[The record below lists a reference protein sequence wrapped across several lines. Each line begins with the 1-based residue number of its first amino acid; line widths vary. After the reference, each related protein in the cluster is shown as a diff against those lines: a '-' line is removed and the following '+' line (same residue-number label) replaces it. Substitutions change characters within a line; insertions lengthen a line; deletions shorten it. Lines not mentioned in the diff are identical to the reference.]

1 MGAGS
6 RHLGFVDARAGVPL
20 PSPVLRCEGV
30 CVCRQHPSR
39 KLCRACGP
47 PPLPHPFTHT
57 RTHAHNPQE
66 DEKLQADLRSL
77 KAAQESYRAWVS
89 KVLTVAATG
98 RSLCV
103 KAVR

>member
-1 MGAGS
+1 MKVFVFAASIRVGNGA
-6 RHLGFVDARAGVPL
+6 
-20 PSPVLRCEGV
+20 VLAV
-30 CVCRQHPSR
+30 
-39 KLCRACGP
+39 P